1 MLLHRIVDQALLE
14 ADWSHV
20 KSFSSGQFT
29 FHLYKS
35 SSSVFFTFPSAP
47 VVCESLYYWELREVP
62 LYRSKSAEMEALG
75 AAASVVSLAT
85 ILAQLINGVTQLR
98 GFWTS
103 VKDVPKSLTWL
114 STDLEI
120 LHDILQSIESS
131 SVQLSQT
138 GDTSPLSGILQKC
151 ALYIEYLQETVKPLQ
166 SRAGDKPLKRAWR
179 SVKAV
184 FDSKKIESYR
194 ENLESAKATL
204 LLAQNQLH

>member
-1 MLLHRIVDQALLE
+1 MDCGGLADQALSE
-14 ADWSHV
+14 ADWGHV
-20 KSFSSGQFT
+20 KNFPST

-35 SSSVFFTFPSAP
+35 SSSIFCTVPSAP
-47 VVCESLYYWELREVP
+47 AICESLYHRELREVP
-62 LYRSKSAEMEALG
+62 LHRSKPAEMEALG

-85 ILAQLINGVTQLR
+85 ILAQLIDGVTQLH

-103 VKDVPKSLTWL
+103 VKEVPKSLTWL

-166 SRAGDKPLKRAWR
+166 SEARDKPVKKAWR

-184 FDSKKIESYR
+184 FDSKKIKSYR